1 MSTYNN
7 PLLPKA
13 RRERVATYNMTAEQ
27 LEQLTRDAQREG
39 YTEAIYICNAMYTAA
54 MLTSLRE
61 CLGFGQRRLKYIH
74 DKVQKNFEALRDGEI
89 SYQDVAQALMDECR
103 INLVIERPDGLR
115 RIYRT
120 YSRQW
125 ASSRGISCGS
135 GREVRVMANNDLI
148 SRQAIRRKDRKCG

>member
-1 MSTYNN
+1 MAANYTN
-7 PLLPKA
+7 PLAPK
-13 RRERVATYNMTAEQ
+13 RERERVATYNMTADQ
-27 LEQLTRDAQREG
+27 LKAMEDAAQRRG

-115 RIYRT
+115 R
-120 YSRQW
+120 S
-125 ASSRGISCGS
+125 A
-135 GREVRVMANNDLI
+135 EELFA
-148 SRQAIRRKDRKCG
+148 AIAKAERRKVVLDVARGKRHDVDA

>member
-1 MSTYNN
+1 MSNYNN

-115 RIYRT
+115 R
-120 YSRQW
+120 S
-125 ASSRGISCGS
+125 A
-135 GREVRVMANNDLI
+135 EELFA
-148 SRQAIRRKDRKCG
+148 AIAKAERRKVVLDVARGKKNDVDA

>member
-1 MSTYNN
+1 MSNYNN

-39 YTEAIYICNAMYTAA
+39 YAAAIYICNAMYTAA

-74 DKVQKNFEALRDGEI
+74 DHVQKNFAAIRDGEI
-89 SYQDVAQALMDECR
+89 SYADIAQALMDECR
-103 INLVIERPDGLR
+103 INLIIERPDGVSKDIQEIFAAMGKQPWHRLR
-115 RIYRT
+115 IRT
-120 YSRQW
+120 
-125 ASSRGISCGS
+125 GGKN
-135 GREVRVMANNDLI
+135 G
-148 SRQAIRRKDRKCG
+148 K

>member
-1 MSTYNN
+1 MAASYNN
-7 PLLPKA
+7 PLLPKPK
-13 RRERVATYNMTAEQ
+13 RERVATYNMTAEQ
-27 LEQLTRDAQREG
+27 LQQYQDAAQREG

-74 DKVQKNFEALRDGEI
+74 DQVQKNFEALRDGEI

-115 RIYRT
+115 R
-120 YSRQW
+120 S
-125 ASSRGISCGS
+125 A
-135 GREVRVMANNDLI
+135 EELFA
-148 SRQAIRRKDRKCG
+148 AIAKAERRKVVLDVARGKKNDVDA

>member
-1 MSTYNN
+1 MPEYKNPLASKREKPKVKTYNF
-7 PLLPKA
+7 
-13 RRERVATYNMTAEQ
+13 TAEQ
-27 LEQLTRDAQREG
+27 LQQYQDAAQRRG

-115 RIYRT
+115 R
-120 YSRQW
+120 S
-125 ASSRGISCGS
+125 A
-135 GREVRVMANNDLI
+135 EELFA
-148 SRQAIRRKDRKCG
+148 AIAKAERRKVVLDVVRGKKNDVDA

>member
-1 MSTYNN
+1 MSNYNN

-74 DKVQKNFEALRDGEI
+74 DHVQKNFEALRDREI
-89 SYQDVAQALMDECR
+89 SYQEVAQALMDECR

-115 RIYRT
+115 R
-120 YSRQW
+120 S
-125 ASSRGISCGS
+125 A
-135 GREVRVMANNDLI
+135 EELFA
-148 SRQAIRRKDRKCG
+148 AIAKAERRKVVLDVARGKKNDVDA

>member
-1 MSTYNN
+1 MSNYNN

-74 DKVQKNFEALRDGEI
+74 DQVQKNFEAIRDGEI
-89 SYQDVAQALMDECR
+89 SYADIAQALMDECR
-103 INLVIERPDGLR
+103 INLVIERPDGVSKGIQDIFEAMGKQPWYKLR
-115 RIYRT
+115 IRT
-120 YSRQW
+120 GGKENEKS
-125 ASSRGISCGS
+125 
-135 GREVRVMANNDLI
+135 D
-148 SRQAIRRKDRKCG
+148 

>member
-1 MSTYNN
+1 MSNYNN

-115 RIYRT
+115 R
-120 YSRQW
+120 S
-125 ASSRGISCGS
+125 A
-135 GREVRVMANNDLI
+135 EELFA
-148 SRQAIRRKDRKCG
+148 AIAKAERRKVVLDVARGKNHDVDA

>member
-1 MSTYNN
+1 MSNYNN

-74 DKVQKNFEALRDGEI
+74 DKVQKNFEALRDREI
-89 SYQDVAQALMDECR
+89 SYQEVAQALMDECR

-115 RIYRT
+115 R
-120 YSRQW
+120 S
-125 ASSRGISCGS
+125 A
-135 GREVRVMANNDLI
+135 EELFA
-148 SRQAIRRKDRKCG
+148 AIAKAERRKVVLDVARGKKNDVDA

>member
-1 MSTYNN
+1 MSANYNN

-61 CLGFGQRRLKYIH
+61 CLGFGQRRMKYIH
-74 DKVQKNFEALRDGEI
+74 DQVQKNFAAIRDGEI
-89 SYQDVAQALMDECR
+89 SYADIAQALMDECR
-103 INLVIERPDGLR
+103 INLIIERPDGVSKDIQEIFAAMGKQPWHRLR
-115 RIYRT
+115 IRT
-120 YSRQW
+120 GGKNGK
-125 ASSRGISCGS
+125 A
-135 GREVRVMANNDLI
+135 D
-148 SRQAIRRKDRKCG
+148 

>member
-1 MSTYNN
+1 MSNYNN

-27 LEQLTRDAQREG
+27 LEKLTRDAQREG

-74 DKVQKNFEALRDGEI
+74 DQVQKNFAAIRDGEI
-89 SYQDVAQALMDECR
+89 SYADIAQALMDECR
-103 INLVIERPDGLR
+103 INLIIERPDGVSKDIQEIFEAMGKQPWHRLR
-115 RIYRT
+115 I
-120 YSRQW
+120 
-125 ASSRGISCGS
+125 
-135 GREVRVMANNDLI
+135 RVGGKNGKAD
-148 SRQAIRRKDRKCG
+148 

>member
-1 MSTYNN
+1 MSNYNN

-13 RRERVATYNMTAEQ
+13 RRERVATYNFTEEQ
-27 LEQLTRDAQREG
+27 LRQYQDAAQREG

-74 DKVQKNFEALRDGEI
+74 DHVQKNFEALRDGEI

-103 INLVIERPDGLR
+103 INLVIERPDGVSKDIQEIFAAMGKQPWHKLR
-115 RIYRT
+115 IRT
-120 YSRQW
+120 GGKENGK
-125 ASSRGISCGS
+125 A
-135 GREVRVMANNDLI
+135 D
-148 SRQAIRRKDRKCG
+148 